1 MQVRQPAAKQGD
13 QILALDTH
21 MVLVPVGGALVA
33 TPLPHKFKGVIN
45 DGLSSNVKIMGM
57 PAATIGSTAG
67 NQPIHTVT
75 PPGQGFQNPPTNSGK
90 ITQGSTTVKINRKAA
105 ARNDDVAETCNDPEP
120 LPVGKVVAVGSVLI
134 G

>member
-1 MQVRQPAAKQGD
+1 MRQPAAKKGD
-13 QILALDTH
+13 QIQALDTH

-33 TPLPHKFKGVIN
+33 TPLPHNFAGVIN
-45 DGLSSNVKIMGM
+45 DGLSSNVNIMGM
-57 PAATIGSTAG
+57 PAATVDSTAG

-75 PPGQGFQNPPTNSGK
+75 PPGQGFQNPPANSGK
-90 ITQGSTTVKINRKAA
+90 ITQGSSTVQINGKPA
-105 ARNDDVAETCNDPEP
+105 ARDGDIAETCNDPKP